1 MQGLRELFGAYG
13 ANYQNRMG
21 HLLGNEKTRLKFLEL
36 FFEDLSVEKLGN
48 ALPCGDST
56 SAFEDAHTLKGA
68 WSTMGRMPLNEAYC
82 AIAKPLHQVIQADC
96 QRTRGLWE
104 TWKGGETA

>member
-21 HLLGNEKTRLKFLEL
+21 HLLGNKKMCLKFLEL
-36 FFEDLSVEKLGN
+36 FFEDLSGKKLGN

>member
-1 MQGLRELFGAYG
+1 MRGFRELFGAYG
-13 ANYQNRMG
+13 ANYQNRMDRF
-21 HLLGNEKTRLKFLEL
+21 LRNEKTRLKFLEL

-48 ALPCGDST
+48 ALPCGVRLV
-56 SAFEDAHTLKGA
+56 AFEDAHTLKGA
-68 WSTMGRMPLNEAYC
+68 WSTRGGALNEAYC